1 MAGSLA
7 DLTRRNGM
15 SDRVDP
21 GRSDLIERLAKAD
34 AIDVVIGGKAG
45 HQHGYIEMPPLRI
58 GRLRKEKCL
67 ARRFGNTAAVLPANQ
82 GMHLGVFVDGLGNNN
97 QETRFRKRDDM
108 LVQVAI
114 RAGMFRRFAVAR
126 KRIFQPGRGSILHR
140 RGENFPSPGFRSCE
154 IWKPTR
160 IEPSAQ
166 SGLQGPMKIDI
177 TSPSS
182 AEAMSMKDR
191 STLRRG
197 DFSARECPACNRS
210 TAHALRFRIGGSDI
224 LQCCS
229 CGLGRS
235 ESDAFNP
242 EDYYTD
248 DYFCGRRAD
257 GYSDYLAA
265 EPVLQREFARTLE
278 FIRRLVPCGRLLEI
292 GCAYGFFLMEARR
305 HFKVNGIELAQGAV
319 EHARRAGLKVVH
331 GVADEPTLAAIGP
344 VDVMVMLD
352 VIEHLRE
359 PRDTLALCHRHL
371 NPGGIVVIT
380 TGDFGSV
387 AARLTGA
394 RWRLMTPPQ
403 HLWFFTRES
412 MSRM

>member
-1 MAGSLA
+1 
-7 DLTRRNGM
+7 
-15 SDRVDP
+15 
-21 GRSDLIERLAKAD
+21 
-34 AIDVVIGGKAG
+34 
-45 HQHGYIEMPPLRI
+45 
-58 GRLRKEKCL
+58 
-67 ARRFGNTAAVLPANQ
+67 
-82 GMHLGVFVDGLGNNN
+82 
-97 QETRFRKRDDM
+97 
-108 LVQVAI
+108 
-114 RAGMFRRFAVAR
+114 
-126 KRIFQPGRGSILHR
+126 
-140 RGENFPSPGFRSCE
+140 
-154 IWKPTR
+154 
-160 IEPSAQ
+160 
-166 SGLQGPMKIDI
+166 MKIDI

-412 MSRM
+412 MSRMGGHLGFAVEHVDHPWKIVPASLILFQLQRMLGIRSGMFPRAMSRLGIPVNLFDAIRVVLRKP